1 MVAVMT
7 DSAVVA
13 GVLGLGTAGGLLLI
27 GTAWRGRTRAIP
39 PPRGP
44 ALMSAVRGRIGSRRA
59 VLQAAASAG
68 AGLVVGVVTGWVV
81 GALLAAT
88 TVWLLPRLIG
98 PDRVHAQQLARIE
111 AIAAWTEMLRDVLSA
126 AAGLEQA
133 ILGTA
138 PLAPAAIRDQITG
151 LASRL
156 ESGQRLAPSL
166 RRLAGQLADP
176 TADLV
181 LAVLV
186 LAAEHHARQ
195 LADLLGSLA
204 ATAREQAA
212 MRMRVETGRARTR
225 TTVRVIVAT
234 TLAFAAG
241 VVAFNRAYLEAYDSA
256 AGQVVLLL
264 VGAVFVAG
272 FAWLAHITG
281 SGAPARSLA
290 LDTDTEQG
298 AQL

>member
-1 MVAVMT
+1 
-7 DSAVVA
+7 
-13 GVLGLGTAGGLLLI
+13 VLGLGTASGLVLI
-27 GTAWRGRTRAIP
+27 GTAWRRTRAIP

-44 ALMSAVRGRIGSRRA
+44 ALVSTLRGRLGSRRSLLH
-59 VLQAAASAG
+59 VTVSAA
-68 AGLVVGVVTGWVV
+68 AGLVIGLVTGWVV
-81 GALLAAT
+81 GALLAAAT
-88 TVWLLPRLIG
+88 AWFLPRLVG
-98 PDRVHAQQLARIE
+98 PDRVHARQLARIE

-138 PLAPAAIRDQITG
+138 PLAPAAIRDEITT
-151 LASRL
+151 LAARL

-166 RRLAGQLADP
+166 RRLAGEIADP

-241 VVAFNRAYLEAYDSA
+241 VVAFNRGYLEVYDSA

-264 VGAVFVAG
+264 IGALFVAS
-272 FAWLAHITG
+272 FAWLSHIAG
-281 SGAPARSLA
+281 HGAPTRPLA
-290 LDTDTEQG
+290 LETETEG
-298 AQL
+298 R